1 MDSSTGGVPSS
12 SVLDIPKLPLWE
24 GADLTLLGLDCCC
37 PSPCLV
43 LLRLRALLLLAC
55 TISHASMCILPSDA
69 DFDVVLKFEKTH
81 IGKHTR
87 CKFALC
93 NASWTSQ
100 RNVCH
105 EVNKLMGNLCIP
117 AADKQM
123 RKPRPGSVWQ
133 GMHFAAQ
140 RCCKLC
146 APSQVVSPR
155 SWTTGKALVHKCIR
169 LFLLSNFLVKTT

>member
-55 TISHASMCILPSDA
+55 TISHASMCISPSDL
-69 DFDVVLKFEKTH
+69 DYNMVLKPEKTC
-81 IGKHTR
+81 IGIHTR
-87 CKFALC
+87 CNFALC
-93 NASWTSQ
+93 NASWNSR

-105 EVNKLMGNLCIP
+105 EVIKLMGTLCHP
-117 AADKQM
+117 CG
-123 RKPRPGSVWQ
+123 R
-133 GMHFAAQ
+133 
-140 RCCKLC
+140 
-146 APSQVVSPR
+146 
-155 SWTTGKALVHKCIR
+155 
-169 LFLLSNFLVKTT
+169 